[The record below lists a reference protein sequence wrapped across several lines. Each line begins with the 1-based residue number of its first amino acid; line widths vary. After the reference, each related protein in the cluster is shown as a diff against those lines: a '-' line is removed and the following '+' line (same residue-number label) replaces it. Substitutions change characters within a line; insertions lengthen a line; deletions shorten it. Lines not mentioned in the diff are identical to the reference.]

1 MALMIKKVVLMILTT
16 VLILDVVLMIKNSDG
31 TINVNENIWIKS

>member
-31 TINVNENIWIKS
+31 TINVNENIWTKS